1 MSNNYFQCSLLE
13 VQVPNVGEPN
23 PTIPIFIN
31 RGLQCDE
38 IKKKTK
44 TAFRG
49 LFKPI
54 IKFTGDILEP
64 WIPYNETKIYNDKE
78 VKNAKN

>member
-1 MSNNYFQCSLLE
+1 MSNDYLQTSLLE
-13 VQVPNVGEPN
+13 AQVPNIGEPN

-31 RGLQCDE
+31 KGPQCNE

-44 TAFRG
+44 AAFKG

-64 WIPYNETKIYNDKE
+64 WIPYDETKEYNDEE
-78 VKNAKN
+78 VRNTEN